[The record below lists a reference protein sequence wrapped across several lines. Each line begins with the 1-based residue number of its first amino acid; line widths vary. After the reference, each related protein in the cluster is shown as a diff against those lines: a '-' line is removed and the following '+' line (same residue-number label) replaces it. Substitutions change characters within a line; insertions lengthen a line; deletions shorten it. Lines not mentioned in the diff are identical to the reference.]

1 MHTLKVNLQL
11 FWQGAVL
18 SYRAL
23 FQWLT
28 PAVYLA
34 SKIVSPFSQ
43 MIFFTL
49 LGTLA
54 TGAQTASFYVIGN
67 AMQIAAMSGIY
78 GATMSI
84 GGDRGNGTLPYLFGT
99 PANRLLIFAG
109 RVSFHILDGMLNVVI
124 GFVWGLLI
132 LGLDLSR
139 TDLPALALTILITT
153 FSTSGLGLLMGCLSL
168 ITVNVMLVNNAVY
181 FVLLVL
187 SGANIPVASLPAPLQ
202 VVSEVLPLTHG
213 IRASR
218 LLIAGADLAQVAPLL
233 GTELLIGISYALLGY
248 VMFRWFETQ
257 AKKRG
262 TLEIV

>member
-1 MHTLKVNLQL
+1 MHLLRVNLQL

-28 PAVYLA
+28 PALYLA

-54 TGAQTASFYVIGN
+54 TGAQTASFYVVGN

-84 GGDRGNGTLPYLFGT
+84 GGDRGNGTLPYLFGA

-124 GFVWGLLI
+124 GFVWGILI

-168 ITVNVMLVNNAVY
+168 ITVNVIGFNV
-181 FVLLVL
+181 FVKVQTTGPC
-187 SGANIPVASLPAPLQ
+187 SFA
-202 VVSEVLPLTHG
+202 LT
-213 IRASR
+213 ITDENKRAIYYNEEFR
-218 LLIAGADLAQVAPLL
+218 DVIIKALAMKCRSTV
-233 GTELLIGISYALLGY
+233 E
-248 VMFRWFETQ
+248 
-257 AKKRG
+257 
-262 TLEIV
+262 